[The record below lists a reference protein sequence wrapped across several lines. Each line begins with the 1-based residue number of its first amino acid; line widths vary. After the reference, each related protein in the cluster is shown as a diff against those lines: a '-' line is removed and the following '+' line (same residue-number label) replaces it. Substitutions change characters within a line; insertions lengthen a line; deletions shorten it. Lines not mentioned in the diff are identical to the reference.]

1 VLSEVTVHE
10 PAASHHH
17 DDDDTA
23 VPRRSWWL
31 LVLLCAAQF
40 MVVLDITVV
49 NVALPSIGAS
59 LDVAPSDLAWVVT
72 AYALAGGGLLLLGG
86 RAADLL
92 GRRPVFLA
100 GLALFTVASLASG
113 LATSPDMLIAARAAQ
128 GVGAALLTPGA
139 LSIIV
144 TTYTGPQHHTALAA
158 WGAIGSAGAA
168 AGMLF
173 GGMLTSWLS
182 WEWVFL
188 VNVPIGAAVFALGW
202 RAIPRARMASRVRRG
217 LDLPGAATVVA
228 GLVVLVYALE
238 GAPDHGWGSARTL
251 GLLAGAAALLGAFLL
266 IERAVAHPLLAPST
280 WRMRSLVHGSGAMF
294 VVTGILVGAFFLN
307 SLYLQRVL
315 GASALETGLAFLPIA
330 VAIAAA
336 AHLAAHLLP
345 RVGSRVLAAGGIGL
359 VALATGLMAAAP
371 DHAGYAADLLPAF
384 LVLGF
389 GAGLSFPAVS
399 VTAMSDVD
407 HERAGVASGFMTT
420 AHEVGAALGVAV
432 LAAIAAT
439 GAGDAGTLIAGY
451 GDAFVV
457 AAIAAGAV
465 ALAALATFPVVRPAA
480 GARVAMH

>member
-1 VLSEVTVHE
+1 MHDPSATH
-10 PAASHHH
+10 PHH
-17 DDDDTA
+17 DETA
-23 VPRRSWWL
+23 TPRSWWL

-59 LDVAPSDLAWVVT
+59 LHVAPADLAWVVT

-100 GLALFTVASLASG
+100 GLTLFTVASLASG
-113 LATSPDMLIAARAAQ
+113 LATSPAMLIAARAAQ

-139 LSIIV
+139 LSIVV

-173 GGMLTSWLS
+173 GGMLTTWLS

-188 VNVPIGAAVFALGW
+188 VNVPIGAAVLVLAW
-202 RAIPRARMASRVRRG
+202 HAIPRATTSTAPMRRS
-217 LDLPGAATVVA
+217 LDLLGAATVVA
-228 GLVVLVYALE
+228 GLVVLVYALQ
-238 GAPDHGWGSARTL
+238 GAPGHGWGSARTL
-251 GLLAGAAALLGAFLL
+251 VLLGGAAALLGAFLRV
-266 IERAVAHPLLAPST
+266 ERAAAHPLLAPST
-280 WRMRSLVHGSGAMF
+280 WRARSLVRGSGAMF

-307 SLYLQRVL
+307 SLYLQQVL
-315 GASALETGLAFLPIA
+315 DASALETGLAFLPIA

-336 AHLAAHLLP
+336 AHVAAHLLP
-345 RVGSRVLAAGGIGL
+345 RIGSRTLAVAGM
-359 VALATGLMAAAP
+359 ALIAVATGLMAAAP
-371 DHAGYAADLLPAF
+371 DHASYAADLLPAF
-384 LVLGF
+384 LMLGF

-399 VTAMSDVD
+399 VTAMSDVAP
-407 HERAGVASGFMTT
+407 ERAGVASGFMTT

-432 LAAIAAT
+432 LAAVAAT
-439 GAGDAGTLIAGY
+439 GAGGAGTLVAGY
-451 GDAFVV
+451 GDAFLV

-465 ALAALATFPVVRPAA
+465 TLAALATFPVVRPEA
-480 GARVAMH
+480 GARAAMH